1 MTYRKFAADQLFTGS
16 TVLVNNEVLITDEE
30 GAVIEIIPAA
40 DAGDD
45 VEKFEGIICPGFI
58 NSHCHLELSHL
69 KGRIPPDT
77 GMVKFLMAVMS
88 GRNVPLAQQYEAM
101 QAQEENMKKKGIVAV
116 GDICNTDHTLE
127 VKRHNNL
134 YYHNFIE
141 VTGFIN
147 SAAASRFAQAEKVF
161 ASFNQLG
168 QRSSIVPHA
177 PYSVSDKLF
186 ELVDEFDKY
195 SILSIHNQESEAESE
210 FFMTGKGG
218 FLELYQFL
226 NVDIGH
232 FTGAPHN
239 SLLHCL
245 QKISTTHPLILVHN
259 VHTSEKDLQWIAA
272 NSKEVP
278 ELYWCLCPNANV
290 YIGGKLPNVPLL
302 RKYDCR
308 MVVGTDSLASNDEL
322 DILAELKTLQQ
333 QFPSVD
339 TFELLQ
345 WATVNG
351 AKALKIEDR
360 YGSFAVGKRPGVV
373 SISGGK
379 SGTLAG
385 SAAERIL

>member
-1 MTYRKFAADQLFTGS
+1 MNYRKFAADKLFTG
-16 TVLVNNEVLITDEE
+16 TTTLTNNEVLITNE
-30 GAVIEIIPAA
+30 GGTVVEIIQAA

-45 VEKFEGIICPGFI
+45 VERFEGIICPGFI
-58 NSHCHLELSHL
+58 NAHCHLELSHM
-69 KGRIPPDT
+69 KGKIPPDT
-77 GMVKFLMAVMS
+77 GMIKFLMAVMS
-88 GRNVPLAQQYEAM
+88 GRNVPIDQQHEAM
-101 QAQEENMKKKGIVAV
+101 RAEEENMKKNGIVAV
-116 GDICNTDHTLE
+116 GDICNTDHSLE
-127 VKRHNNL
+127 IKRKHNL
-134 YYHNFIE
+134 YYHNFVE

-147 SAAASRFAQAEKVF
+147 ATATSRFAQAEKVF
-161 ASFNQLG
+161 AAFRQLD
-168 QRSSIVPHA
+168 QPSSIVPHA

-186 ELVDEFDKY
+186 GLVNAFDKN

-218 FLELYQFL
+218 FLELFQFL

-245 QKISTTHPLILVHN
+245 HKISTTHPLLLVHN

-278 ELYWCLCPNANV
+278 ELFWCLCPNANI

-302 RKYDCR
+302 RKYECR
-308 MVVGTDSLASNDEL
+308 MVVGTDSLASNHDL
-322 DILAELKTLQQ
+322 DILEELKTLQQ
-333 QFPSVD
+333 QFASLD
-339 TFELLQ
+339 TFELLK

-360 YGSFAVGKRPGVV
+360 YGTFAAGKKPGAVN
-373 SISGGK
+373 IKGGK
-379 SGTLAG
+379 GGTLAG
-385 SAAERIL
+385 SVAARIL